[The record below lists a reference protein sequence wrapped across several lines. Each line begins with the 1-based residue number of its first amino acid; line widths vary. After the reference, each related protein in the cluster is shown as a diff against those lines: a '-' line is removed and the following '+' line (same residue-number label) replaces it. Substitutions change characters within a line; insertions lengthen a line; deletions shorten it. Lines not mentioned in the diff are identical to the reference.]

1 MEFREQDFKYVMQNF
16 SNVYIGARCTYEE
29 AAEHMDMPSRL
40 KTAIYRMIY
49 GGEITREETIA
60 SHLLRLTKQDMGYLF
75 YSQLKL
81 QIKVLVIEKVTDK
94 KGMEKETAC
103 EKIYSIE
110 QFVEDGRLKE
120 QVQKDKVIVQE
131 MFFKKLHL
139 TGLSV

>member
-1 MEFREQDFKYVMQNF
+1 MEFREQDFKYVLQNF

-40 KTAIYRMIY
+40 KTAIYRMVY
-49 GGEITREETIA
+49 GGEVTREETIA
-60 SHLLRLTKQDMGYLF
+60 SHLLRLTKKDMGYLF

-94 KGMEKETAC
+94 KGMEKEAAC

>member
-1 MEFREQDFKYVMQNF
+1 MEFREQDFKYVLQNF

-40 KTAIYRMIY
+40 KTAIYRMVY
-49 GGEITREETIA
+49 GGEIAREETIA
-60 SHLLRLTKQDMGYLF
+60 SHLLRLTKKDMGYLF

-94 KGMEKETAC
+94 KGMEKEAAC

-120 QVQKDKVIVQE
+120 QVQKDNVIVQE